1 MEQKELLI
9 IVILFFISA
18 SLLFRVRGWRGLV
31 FLVAIILTVS
41 VQHFAEIFL
50 GQLASWL
57 IFAVL
62 AVIVFFLWR
71 RLAPE

>member
-9 IVILFFISA
+9 ICILFFISA

-41 VQHFAEIFL
+41 VQYFAEIFL

-57 IFAVL
+57 IFGVL
-62 AVIVFFLWR
+62 AVMVFFLWR
-71 RLAPE
+71 RLAPK